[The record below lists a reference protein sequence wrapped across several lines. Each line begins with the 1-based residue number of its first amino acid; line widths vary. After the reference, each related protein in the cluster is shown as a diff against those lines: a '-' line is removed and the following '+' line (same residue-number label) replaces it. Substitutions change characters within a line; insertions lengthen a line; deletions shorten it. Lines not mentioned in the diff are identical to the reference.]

1 MKKTSKP
8 SRPGPQ
14 STSKAALTTA
24 IAGLPLTVGTGLQ
37 AQIKDATVPVPI
49 ESPRSISPTLSLDIC
64 CLKYAELYS
73 KDRATYTIIG
83 TDSEHTI
90 YQNARNEYFYLD
102 PATGDMRFLAPETQ
116 VKLREGAVRA
126 PSPVRQK
133 TFKTIDIKHGG
144 AVTIIG
150 MDEAGHTVQRN
161 SLGETFYLDPSTGD
175 MVFAK

>member
-1 MKKTSKP
+1 MKKSSKHP
-8 SRPGPQ
+8 RPGTQ

-24 IAGLPLTVGTGLQ
+24 IAAMPLTVGPGLQ
-37 AQIKDATVPVPI
+37 AQIKDASVPVPI
-49 ESPRSISPTLSLDIC
+49 ESPRSIGPTLSLDTC

-83 TDSEHTI
+83 TDNQHTI

-102 PATGDMRFLAPETQ
+102 PATGDMRFLAPDTQ
-116 VKLREGAVRA
+116 VKLREGAVRS

-133 TFKTIDIKHGG
+133 TFKAIDMKHGG

-161 SLGETFYLDPSTGD
+161 SLGETFYLDPATGD
-175 MVFAK
+175 MVFAQ